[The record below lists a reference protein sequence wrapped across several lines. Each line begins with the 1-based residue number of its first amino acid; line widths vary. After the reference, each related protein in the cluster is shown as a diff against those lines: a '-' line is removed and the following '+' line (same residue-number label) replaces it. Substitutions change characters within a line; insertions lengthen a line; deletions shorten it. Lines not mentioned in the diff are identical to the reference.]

1 MGSHFGL
8 LIYFTCLIMVL
19 HFPNFVVSGKPQVP
33 CYFIFGDSLFDTGNN
48 NQLDT
53 KWKANYPPYG
63 IDFPKGHT
71 GRFTNGRTA
80 ADIIGQNLGFDEFI
94 PTYATATD
102 DQISK
107 GVNYASGGA
116 GILDRTGIHNG
127 DRFSFHQQIVHHNS
141 TVSRISRIRKNTTF
155 LKECIYVV
163 NIGMNDYIH
172 NYFSWIWSTGGTYN
186 SSLLYSTQNYATIL
200 IIQYYRQL
208 KALYNLGG
216 RKVALF
222 GLGQLGCTP
231 FIVKNWG
238 YKGKPCADI
247 FSDAEYTF
255 NYRLKTLV
263 DGLNKL
269 KPDARF
275 TFINATSILQKK
287 EGAPVTSPSLPIPTK
302 KKKLPDYKKYQAR
315 PCCPVKDDSHCIPN
329 STPCPTRTSSTYF
342 DSVHPTEPNNIAIA
356 TRSYKALLPTD
367 VYPYDIHQLTQ
378 VKL

>member
-1 MGSHFGL
+1 
-8 LIYFTCLIMVL
+8 
-19 HFPNFVVSGKPQVP
+19 
-33 CYFIFGDSLFDTGNN
+33 
-48 NQLDT
+48 
-53 KWKANYPPYG
+53 
-63 IDFPKGHT
+63 
-71 GRFTNGRTA
+71 
-80 ADIIGQNLGFDEFI
+80 
-94 PTYATATD
+94 
-102 DQISK
+102 
-107 GVNYASGGA
+107 
-116 GILDRTGIHNG
+116 
-127 DRFSFHQQIVHHNS
+127 
-141 TVSRISRIRKNTTF
+141 
-155 LKECIYVV
+155 
-163 NIGMNDYIH
+163 MNDYIH

-287 EGAPVTSPSLPIPTK
+287 EG
-302 KKKLPDYKKYQAR
+302 KL
-315 PCCPVKDDSHCIPN
+315 
-329 STPCPTRTSSTYF
+329 
-342 DSVHPTEPNNIAIA
+342 
-356 TRSYKALLPTD
+356 
-367 VYPYDIHQLTQ
+367 
-378 VKL
+378 